1 MKKITTMVMVMISL
15 IAFSQKKTN
24 GTIYSEHPAIATVEA
39 MTKAFVSGD
48 SEKVSSYLSAD
59 FKEYNGNSIAAND
72 KGLDKEAFSKKAKGW
87 HDTLDYFSMTRSK
100 GAYPDALEYKDD
112 NQKDM
117 VWVQTWEDL
126 KGVHKKTGVKISMPM
141 HRLFIVNKDNKIVT
155 IINYLN
161 SSISEEV
168 RDSYADRTNG
178 TIYNHHE
185 NINTIRKMIYAF
197 ENKDFEKC
205 YSFYDTKATFRDS
218 NSKDD
223 KRMSLDELKAADQEL
238 LKNFEITS
246 IDMVGYPDYLH
257 YELGDARVV
266 MSWWNYNLI
275 RKSDKKAFVLPVHLS
290 DDFDANGKIISET
303 VYYNGASLK

>member
-1 MKKITTMVMVMISL
+1 MISL
-15 IAFSQKKTN
+15 ISFSQKKTN
-24 GTIYSEHPAIATVEA
+24 GTIYVEHPAIAVVES

-48 SEKVSSYLSAD
+48 VDKVSSYLAAD
-59 FKEYNGNSIAAND
+59 FKEFDGNSIRTND
-72 KGLDKEAFSKKAKGW
+72 KGMDKTAFSKKAKGW
-87 HDTLDYFSMTRSK
+87 HDALDYYSISRSK
-100 GAYPDALEYKDD
+100 GAYPDALEYKDE
-112 NQKDM
+112 NQKDL

-126 KGVHKKTGVKISMPM
+126 KGVHKKTGVKINMPM
-141 HRLFIVNKDNKIVT
+141 HRLFILNKDNKIVT
-155 IINYLN
+155 IINYQN
-161 SSISEEV
+161 SSVSDEIN
-168 RDSYADRTNG
+168 DSYADRTNG

-205 YSFYDTKATFRDS
+205 YSFYDKEATFRDI

-223 KRMSLDELKAADQEL
+223 KPMSLDELKAADQEF

-246 IDMVGYPDYLH
+246 INMVGYPDYLH

-266 MSWWNYNLI
+266 MSWWSYNLI
-275 RKSDKKAFVLPVHLS
+275 RKSDKKPFVLPVHLS